1 MPFRLSGKLWALAL
15 CAGVTLAGLA
25 EAAPSELIH
34 RPAARLE
41 RPMAAGLLGVAHA
54 GQRLVA
60 VGDRGAVLLSDDGG
74 ASFRQA
80 RSVPT
85 RVTLTSVSFADE
97 RNGWAVGH
105 WGVILRTTDGG
116 ETWSLQRDDTSV
128 DQPLFSV
135 WFSDARNGV
144 AAGLWSLIL
153 RTDDGGEHWEVVQP
167 PAPPEGQRRSDRNL
181 FQIFPGASGELWI
194 AAERGGLLYSGDGGA
209 HWSQVETG
217 GKGSLWTGTALTSG
231 TLLVAGLQGKVYRSA
246 DHGSS
251 WQVVPVGTASSLTHM
266 VQMPDGGV
274 VAVGVNGAVLESHD
288 DGRSFSITNRA
299 DQASMTAVAPGRG
312 ARPVLFSAQGV
323 LGRTQQ

>member
-1 MPFRLSGKLWALAL
+1 MRSRLNGKLWTLVL
-15 CAGVTLAGLA
+15 CAGATLAGLA
-25 EAAPSELIH
+25 EAAPSEVIH
-34 RPAARLE
+34 RPAIRLE
-41 RPMAAGLLGVAHA
+41 RPMAAGVLGVAHA

-60 VGDRGAVLLSDDGG
+60 VGERGAVLLSDDGG

-85 RVTLTSVSFADE
+85 RATLTSVSFTDE

-181 FQIFPGASGELWI
+181 FQIFPGTSGELWI
-194 AAERGGLLYSGDGGA
+194 AAERGGLLHSRDGGA
-209 HWSQVETG
+209 HWSELETG

-231 TLLVAGLQGKVYRSA
+231 TLLVAGLQGKAYRST

-251 WQVVPVGTASSLTHM
+251 WQIVPVGTTSSITHM
-266 VQMPDGGV
+266 IQMPEGGV
-274 VAVGVNGAVLESHD
+274 VAVGLNGVVLESHD
-288 DGRSFSITNRA
+288 DGRSFALTNRA
-299 DQASMTAVAPGRG
+299 DQASLTAVAQVRG
-312 ARPVLFSAQGV
+312 ARLVLFSAQGL
-323 LGRTQQ
+323 LGGAQ